1 MDIKALLMQKNGIVL
16 MHMAEELLG
25 KQEGDRIETIVNL
38 AEKFQ
43 VGRGTVQTAMK
54 TLKELGAIDMEARGH
69 MGTIITKIDY
79 SVLLNVSGLSSI
91 VGVMPLPYSKRY
103 EGLATGIYNV
113 LNQTNVAVHLAF
125 MAGADKR
132 LRALLDKRYDFV
144 VASKLTAL
152 HYLKEKQP
160 IDILVTLSSKT
171 YVNDHSL
178 IVRQDFTGYYEG
190 MRIGVD
196 YSSFDQ
202 FSMTNK
208 YFQNKS
214 VELVPLKYG
223 QIIANLKNKKI
234 DGAIWSMEERLLAD
248 EELKFESIHAE
259 REEIENT
266 QAVIIVRKNDVSIIN
281 FLSHFFDKAQVEKYQ
296 QDVLDKKIIPNY

>member
-1 MDIKALLMQKNGIVL
+1 
-16 MHMAEELLG
+16 MHLAEELLG
-25 KQEGDRIETIVNL
+25 KQVGDRIETIVNL

-54 TLKELGAIDMEARGH
+54 TLKELNAIDMEARGH
-69 MGTIITKIDY
+69 MGTIITKMDY

-113 LNQTNVAVHLAF
+113 LNQTNVSVHLAF
-125 MAGADKR
+125 MGGADRR
-132 LRALLDKRYDFV
+132 LGALLDKRYDFV

-160 IDILVTLSSKT
+160 VDILVALSPKT

-178 IVRQDFTGYYEG
+178 IVRKDFKGYFNG
-190 MRIGVD
+190 MKIGVD

-202 FSMTNK
+202 LSMTSR

-214 VELVPLKYG
+214 IELIPLKYG
-223 QIIANLKNKKI
+223 HIIANLKNKKI
-234 DGAIWSMEERLLAD
+234 DGAIWSIEERLLAD
-248 EELKFESIHAE
+248 EDLKFENIHAASE
-259 REEIENT
+259 DIENT
-266 QAVIIVRKNDVSIIN
+266 QAVIIVRKNDTSIIN
-281 FLSHFFDKAQVEKYQ
+281 FLSRFFDKEKVEKYQ
-296 QDVLDKKIIPNY
+296 QDVLDNKILPNY